1 MPDVCSAGAGGKM
14 LAEFVFSGIYPAYLA
29 ARPGVNYP
37 RHSPESEE
45 RRRRAITAAVALTAN
60 TPQAPQRYERQLL
73 GRYQRGEINIEQV
86 ISLLDASVY
95 QVLYHSQATGPVSE
109 AELQGLLAQARSFNT
124 RHYLTGILLY
134 SDGRFVQLLEGPE
147 PVVRALYAKIQ
158 QDRRHTQVV
167 TVSEG
172 PGPGR
177 RFADWSMGLGRTAG
191 PATAQA
197 LDTLL
202 VQEELPAPELAEP
215 YLWALL
221 RAFGVPFE
229 EPGR

>member
-1 MPDVCSAGAGGKM
+1 MRMQP
-14 LAEFVFSGIYPAYLA
+14 
-29 ARPGVNYP
+29 
-37 RHSPESEE
+37 PESEE
-45 RRRRAITAAVALTAN
+45 QRRRAITAAIALTAN

-86 ISLLDASVY
+86 ISLLDGSIY
-95 QVLYHSQATGPVSE
+95 HVLYHSQATGLVSE
-109 AELQGLLAQARSFNT
+109 AELRTLLAEACSFNT
-124 RHYLTGILLY
+124 RHQLTGILLY

-147 PVVRALYAKIQ
+147 LEVRALYTKIQ

-191 PATAQA
+191 PAAAQA
-197 LDTLL
+197 LDALL
-202 VQEELPAPELAEP
+202 VQENLPAPELAEP
-215 YLWALL
+215 YLHALL
-221 RAFGVPFE
+221 QAFGVPFQK
-229 EPGR
+229 PDR